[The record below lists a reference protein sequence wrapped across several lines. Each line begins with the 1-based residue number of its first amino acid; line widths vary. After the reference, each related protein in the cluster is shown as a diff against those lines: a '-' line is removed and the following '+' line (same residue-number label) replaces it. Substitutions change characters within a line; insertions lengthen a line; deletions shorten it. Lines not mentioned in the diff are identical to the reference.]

1 MVGKTKVKLETE
13 LKRGYANFKAWG
25 TLKVGEDTFPE
36 PEVSKKSTYKYVNAR
51 MSLTLNEGRLVYV
64 QMMGGYDPA
73 KPILKRFSKDTEAGM
88 MDIKWEF
95 RKDKKIIDE
104 VANNSLIR
112 VSVKQDENGKLIK
125 EVFLSEL
132 DAVEYLREN
141 LEDGAEV
148 CVTGNV
154 EYSRYNDKIQ
164 RHLNVRGIFLNEGYT
179 KSDGTEV
186 QAHKHGAEIKQTY
199 LIDYT
204 SLSSRHI
211 HELEKDGKTIITGW
225 VPQYIGKENGIEIRK
240 VLPLAQQFSIE
251 ADENNIDL
259 RKKMIDKLFKVKDKK
274 IVREVAVRNDIVEG
288 YDQAKGDIQI
298 SEELQDLIDEGML
311 TKEDVEN
318 EVTIRGNRISEL
330 AFMAPAIARDE
341 DGKATLV
348 LNDKYSP
355 EVLAVPDEDDEEDS
369 DETDTDT
376 TEEDELSDQDLDG
389 LFG

>member
-1 MVGKTKVKLETE
+1 MVGKAKSKLETE
-13 LKRGYANFKAWG
+13 LKRGYSNFKAWG

-51 MSLTLNEGRLVYV
+51 MALTIEEGRLIYV

-112 VSVKQDENGKLIK
+112 ISVKKDDNGKPIK
-125 EVFLSEL
+125 ELFLSEL

-148 CVTGNV
+148 FVTGNV

-164 RHLNVRGIFLNEGYT
+164 RHLNVRGIYLNEGYT

-186 QAHKHGAEIKQTY
+186 KAHEHGAELKQTY

-204 SLSSRHI
+204 SLSSRYL
-211 HELEKDGKTIITGW
+211 HELEKDGKTIVTGW
-225 VPQYIGKENGIEIRK
+225 VPQYIGKENGVEIRK
-240 VLPLAQQFSIE
+240 VLPLAQHFSINS
-251 ADENNIDL
+251 DESNIDL
-259 RKKMIDKLFKVKDKK
+259 RKKMINKLFKVKDKK
-274 IVREVAVRNDIVEG
+274 VVREVAVRNDIIEG

-298 SEELQDLIDEGML
+298 SEELQDLIDAGIL
-311 TKEDVEN
+311 TKEDIES
-318 EVTIRGNRISEL
+318 EVTVRGNRISEL
-330 AFMAPAIARDE
+330 VFIAPAIARDE
-341 DGKATLV
+341 EKKATLV

-355 EVLAVPDEDDEEDS
+355 EVLSVPDEDEEDEDE
-369 DETDTDT
+369 DETDIDKS
-376 TEEDELSDQDLDG
+376 EEELSDGDLSV